1 MVVVDGTITSS
12 VMASGFIVVVAVL
25 VDVVVGV
32 ALSVAFTIAGLSVV
46 PVNGDVVGSVV
57 VLLSTVLLV
66 FAALAGISAAS
77 VVAAISTN
85 IPVASGTSVC
95 GRSKNS
101 PTCSATI
108 CFNICHSAH
117 LNVFNVRT
125 RSYTCAIQESAY
137 LKCHLL

>member
-1 MVVVDGTITSS
+1 MVVVAGVDMPS
-12 VMASGFIVVVAVL
+12 VIASGFIVVVAVL
-25 VDVVVGV
+25 VDVVVV
-32 ALSVAFTIAGLSVV
+32 ALSVAFIIVALSVV
-46 PVNGDVVGSVV
+46 LVNGDVVGSVV